1 MFCRFQV
8 QGWFRLDS
16 FIRSQRLKSKGLTE
30 SHLETEE
37 DPLVKLLN
45 LLAISVRVLHDKHKA
60 QDTQAYKK
68 WQDWLMVAT
77 HKVDWK
83 SAEGICTVE
92 TDGFSPRSGALCS
105 VPCMSVSG
113 GQWVCD
119 VTLKNLW
126 WNWRVY
132 NEGEKSTVKDES
144 QAEATQSVP
153 EARRWCSSW
162 RWRQSQR
169 WWLEL
174 LWRSSHQFLNCSLF
188 MPVVP
193 LWWVKHWC
201 PSFAPAEHATK

>member
-119 VTLKNLW
+119 GGWRIHGSWQGCAPETRRW
-126 WNWRVY
+126 HPNWRRKL
-132 NEGEKSTVKDES
+132 EPPLKS
-144 QAEATQSVP
+144 
-153 EARRWCSSW
+153 
-162 RWRQSQR
+162 
-169 WWLEL
+169 
-174 LWRSSHQFLNCSLF
+174 RSSSILPQS
-188 MPVVP
+188 
-193 LWWVKHWC
+193 
-201 PSFAPAEHATK
+201 PSYHPGEELP